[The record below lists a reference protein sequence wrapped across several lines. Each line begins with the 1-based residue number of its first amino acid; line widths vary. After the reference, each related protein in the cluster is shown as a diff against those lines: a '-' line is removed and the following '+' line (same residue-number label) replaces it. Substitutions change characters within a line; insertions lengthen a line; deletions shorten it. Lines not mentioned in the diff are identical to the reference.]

1 MVKSRLFKLRKRR
14 LKWRR
19 RGGDQGSVTVEFVL
33 VLPVLLLILFSLI
46 DFGRLMHAKLQLA
59 EAAREGARAAALQTG
74 EDATNT
80 VDALV
85 GGMKTNMTPYDI
97 DICGEHPAPGQ
108 DASVTLTYRF
118 EFVTP
123 LPGLGVVG
131 DGLTLT
137 QTAVMPCL

>member
-1 MVKSRLFKLRKRR
+1 
-14 LKWRR
+14 
-19 RGGDQGSVTVEFVL
+19 
-33 VLPVLLLILFSLI
+33 VLLIVLFSLI

-80 VDALV
+80 VDRLV
-85 GGMKTNMTPYDI
+85 GGMKANMTPYDI
-97 DICGEHPAPGQ
+97 NICGNNPAPGQ

-131 DGLTLT
+131 DGITLT